1 MHLSDDDLRDVLERA
16 EQIQFASRSRNELS
30 AEVEG
35 LIEAAAAV
43 GLTRSAVERA
53 LRERLD
59 LSMTPPAVGEMIFA
73 QSADQ
78 KYYVAEV
85 LSSSPESV
93 DVRFLRGGQHTVT
106 LDQIRPCSFLPG
118 QRVTV
123 NWPWWGPWTCTVV
136 SYDAK
141 GQWVNLSDGWG
152 ETRIFPVAEV
162 WQNPKRSLPNMGS
175 ARARIYAKLI
185 GAGVGV
191 GAFVG
196 SAVTVWLMKVLGG

>member
-1 MHLSDDDLRDVLERA
+1 MGLTDDDVRDVLERA
-16 EQIQFASRSRNELS
+16 EQIQLASRSRSELS

-59 LSMTPPAVGEMIFA
+59 FAMTPPAVGEMVFA

-85 LSSSPESV
+85 LSSSPENV
-93 DVRFLRGGQHTVT
+93 EVKFLRGGRHSVT

-123 NWPWWGPWTCTVV
+123 HWPWWGPWTCTVV
-136 SYDAK
+136 SYDAN

-152 ETRIFPVAEV
+152 ETRIFPIAEV
-162 WQNPKRSLPNMGS
+162 WQNPKKSPLSVAS
-175 ARARIYAKLI
+175 ARTRIYAKLV
-185 GAGVGV
+185 GAGIGV

-196 SAVTVWLMKVLGG
+196 SAVTVWLMKILGG